1 MDIVSA
7 CLCGIN
13 CKYNGGN
20 NFNPRVYRLLI
31 EGKAIPVCPEV
42 FGGLP
47 TPRTP
52 SEIRGDRVFMKSGE
66 DVTEHFLEGAMKTLK
81 VAQAVGAKRAI
92 LKQRS
97 PSCGC
102 GKIYDGSF
110 EGKLIAG
117 DGITTRLLKEHGIEV
132 VTEED
137 I

>member
-117 DGITTRLLKEHGIEV
+117 DGITTRLLKEYGIEV